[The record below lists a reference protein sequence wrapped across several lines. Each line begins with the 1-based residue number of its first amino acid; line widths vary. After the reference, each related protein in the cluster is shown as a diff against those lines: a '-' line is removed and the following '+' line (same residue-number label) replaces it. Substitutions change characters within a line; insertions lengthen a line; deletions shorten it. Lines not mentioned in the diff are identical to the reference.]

1 MIETSARVDKPKGK
15 KPTKNQNKN
24 VKPKKTTGRKGNAG
38 GKWID

>member
-15 KPTKNQNKN
+15 KPGKYQNKSGKAK
-24 VKPKKTTGRKGNAG
+24 KPPGRKGNAG